1 MTELGMPGLDF
12 GAWWGMW
19 GPPGLPTE
27 LSQKIN
33 GWVNDAVKELG
44 SEGRLAALGIEPHTE
59 SPQFFGKF
67 IAEDYERSAK
77 LLKAA
82 NFQPE

>member
-1 MTELGMPGLDF
+1 
-12 GAWWGMW
+12 
-19 GPPGLPTE
+19 
-27 LSQKIN
+27 
-33 GWVNDAVKELG
+33 VKDLG
-44 SEGRLAALGIEPHTE
+44 SEGRLAALGIDPFTE

-67 IAEDYERSAK
+67 IAEDYDRSAK